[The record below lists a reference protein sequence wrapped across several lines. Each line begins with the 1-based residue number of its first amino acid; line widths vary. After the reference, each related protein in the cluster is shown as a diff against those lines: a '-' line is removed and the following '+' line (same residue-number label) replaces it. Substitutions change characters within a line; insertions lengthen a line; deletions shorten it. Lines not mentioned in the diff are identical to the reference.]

1 MTHTRVDT
9 LSAVT
14 ELACGL
20 FDTDRDRPWVVVTS
34 RFGAKDPELDADAL
48 VDEIGDVSRVF
59 TIETGDLT
67 RELSRLLPDRLDVY
81 GGAGRSY
88 PVGFTATTSTSESR
102 LRFPQPTASHATG
115 RLITDVLAHA
125 NAAGLFASTPEA
137 AVAASGTVTGILAD
151 GSRAIVNLGARGMAT
166 IWQELTYPPVPL
178 GWTLAKGQRI
188 VGMLDVETRRLN
200 VELETPD
207 IAALAARFP
216 HREVT
221 LAFVEATSDR
231 RATLA
236 LHPNVRIEITR
247 EDVTPNPLDRVDSL
261 LSVGD
266 VVPARVLHLSG
277 DRLHLCLS
285 DVDDDEPILPPL
297 ALVEGG
303 PSWLREDRPLVAV
316 DDEPVRSVAEV
327 ALPPAAIEVSIPDA
341 AATSVPDAAASVLLG
356 CRSAARAVTRPF
368 RGRAAAG
375 RAERVAS
382 VTASVVP
389 SWCRRAGGAAGRQTR
404 AIAATHD
411 HAPAA
416 REGRPRRAASRC
428 GRRHRIA
435 RGVAAS
441 GADRSARASRRPRRA
456 G

>member
-1 MTHTRVDT
+1 MTHTRVDSP
-9 LSAVT
+9 SAVT
-14 ELACGL
+14 ELARGL
-20 FDTDRDRPWVVVTS
+20 FDPDRDRPWVVVTS
-34 RFGAKDPELDADAL
+34 RFGAKDPVLDADHL
-48 VDEIGDVSRVF
+48 VNEVGDVSRVF

-102 LRFPQPTASHATG
+102 LRFPQPNPSLATG

-125 NAAGLFASTPEA
+125 QAAGLFETTPEA

-151 GSRAIVNLGARGMAT
+151 GSRAFVNLGARGMAT

-178 GWTLAKGQRI
+178 DWTLAKGQRI
-188 VGMLDVETRRLN
+188 AGMLDVETRRLN

-207 IAALAARFP
+207 IAALTARFP
-216 HREVT
+216 HREVS
-221 LAFVEATSDR
+221 LALVEATSDR

-236 LHPNVRIEITR
+236 LHPRVHIEITR

-266 VVPARVLHLSG
+266 VVPVRVLHLSG

-297 ALVEGG
+297 ALVVGG
-303 PSWLREDRPLVAV
+303 PSWLREDRPLVAI

-327 ALPPAAIEVSIPDA
+327 ALPPAVEASIPDA
-341 AATSVPDAAASVLLG
+341 AAISIPDATAPAIPDAALADCALTRA
-356 CRSAARAVTRPF
+356 RSPARPATSGSERSPVSRRVRCADGAVAGTRGAEVGRTRPN
-368 RGRAAAG
+368 
-375 RAERVAS
+375 
-382 VTASVVP
+382 P
-389 SWCRRAGGAAGRQTR
+389 
-404 AIAATHD
+404 ATH
-411 HAPAA
+411 HHPPAA
-416 REGRPRRAASRC
+416 REGRPRRPASRRR
-428 GRRHRIA
+428 RRHRVA

-441 GADRSARASRRPRRA
+441 GPDRSE
-456 G
+456 